1 MSTKGSTIT
10 PSGEGVGDGGV
21 GGRGEGRSW
30 TEVTLILMVCIW
42 GLNFAVAKR
51 ALATF
56 DPLAFNALR
65 YVLASI
71 FVLLV
76 LRRQGRL
83 EMPARVDWPRLLV
96 LGIFGNA
103 IYQLAFIVGLNLT
116 TAGSGSLM
124 LAVMPVFVLAL
135 DLWSGVRHSA
145 RAWMG
150 AAGSLVGVGLVS
162 RAALSLEGSDAL
174 LGNLLIIFA
183 AAFWAL
189 YTQGSGPMILRYGA
203 VRTTAWT
210 LWSGA
215 VIIFLMGVPSLVR
228 QDWGAIDAVSWAGLL
243 YSAFL
248 SIGLAYLLWYRSVGR
263 IGSSRTA
270 IYSNLTPVVALAAG
284 AVWLGEG
291 LTPLSLVGA
300 AMVIGGVMLVRT

>member
-1 MSTKGSTIT
+1 MSTKDSTAADVAT
-10 PSGEGVGDGGV
+10 ALGDV
-21 GGRGEGRSW
+21 KVEEAGEGRGW
-30 TEVTLILMVCIW
+30 TEATLVLMVCIW

-56 DPLAFNALR
+56 DPLAFNAVR

-71 FVLLV
+71 FVLFV

-83 EMPARVDWPRLLV
+83 ELPARIDWPRLLV

-135 DLWSGVRHSA
+135 DLWGGERHSA

-150 AAGSLVGVGLVS
+150 AAGSLLGVALVS
-162 RAALSLEGSDAL
+162 RAALRIEGTEAL

-189 YTQGSGPMILRYGA
+189 YTQGSRPMIRRYGA

-215 VIIFLMGVPSLVR
+215 VFIFLMGIPSMLR

-263 IGSSRTA
+263 LGSSRTA

-284 AVWLGEG
+284 ALWLGEAI
-291 LTPLSLVGA
+291 TPLSLVGA
-300 AMVIGGVMLVRT
+300 AMVIGGVMLVRA

>member
-1 MSTKGSTIT
+1 MSTTDSAAASTAVAAAV
-10 PSGEGVGDGGV
+10 EE
-21 GGRGEGRSW
+21 GRGEGRGW
-30 TEVTLILMVCIW
+30 TEATLVLMVCIW

-51 ALATF
+51 ALETL
-56 DPLAFNALR
+56 DPLAFNAVR
-65 YVLASI
+65 YVLASA
-71 FVLLV
+71 FVLFV

-83 EMPARVDWPRLLV
+83 ELPARVDWPRLLV

-135 DLWSGVRHSA
+135 DLWGGERHSP
-145 RAWMG
+145 RAWVG
-150 AAGSLVGVGLVS
+150 AAGSLVGVAMVS
-162 RAALSLEGSDAL
+162 RAALRLEGTEAL
-174 LGNLLIIFA
+174 LGNLLMILA

-189 YTQGSGPMILRYGA
+189 YTQGSRPLIRRYGA

-215 VIIFLMGVPSLVR
+215 VIIFLMGIPSLLR
-228 QDWGAIDAVSWAGLL
+228 QDWAAVDTVSWAGLL

-263 IGSSRTA
+263 LGSSRTA

-284 AVWLGEG
+284 ALWLGEAV
-291 LTPLSLVGA
+291 TPLSLIGA
-300 AMVIGGVMLVRT
+300 AMVIGGVMLVRS

>member
-1 MSTKGSTIT
+1 MSKTEASAATVAAPEKG
-10 PSGEGVGDGGV
+10 GGDAAD
-21 GGRGEGRSW
+21 RRW
-30 TEVTLILMVCIW
+30 TEASLVLMICIW

-56 DPLAFNALR
+56 DPLAFNAVR
-65 YVLASI
+65 YVLASA
-71 FVLLV
+71 FVLIV

-83 EMPARVDWPRLLV
+83 ELPARVDWPRVLV
-96 LGIFGNA
+96 LGVFGNA

-135 DLWSGVRHSA
+135 DLWSGEKHSR
-145 RAWMG
+145 RAWIG
-150 AAGSLVGVGLVS
+150 AAGSIVGVGLVS
-162 RAALSLEGSDAL
+162 RAALGIEGTEAL
-174 LGNLLIIFA
+174 LGNLLIVLA

-189 YTQGSGPMILRYGA
+189 YTQGSRPLIRRYGA

-210 LWSGA
+210 LWAGA
-215 VIIFLMGVPSLVR
+215 VIIFLMGIPSLFH
-228 QDWGAIDAVSWAGLL
+228 QDWGAIDAVSWGGLV
-243 YSAFL
+243 YSAFF

-263 IGSSRTA
+263 LGSSRTA

-284 AVWLGEG
+284 ALWLGETI
-291 LTPLSLVGA
+291 TPLSLLGA
-300 AMVIGGVMLVRT
+300 AMVIGGVMLVRR

>member
-1 MSTKGSTIT
+1 M
-10 PSGEGVGDGGV
+10 EAGVSAAPAPEV
-21 GGRGEGRSW
+21 GGEDSADRRW
-30 TEVTLILMVCIW
+30 TEATLVLMVCIW

-56 DPLAFNALR
+56 DPLAFNAVR
-65 YVLASI
+65 YLLASVFVLAI
-71 FVLLV
+71 

-83 EMPARVDWPRLLV
+83 ELPARVDWPRVLV

-103 IYQLAFIVGLNLT
+103 IYQLAFIVGLDLT
-116 TAGSGSLM
+116 TAGSSSLM

-135 DLWSGVRHSA
+135 DLWSGEKHSA

-150 AAGSLVGVGLVS
+150 AAGSIVGVALVS
-162 RAALSLEGSDAL
+162 RAALGIEGREAL
-174 LGNLLIIFA
+174 LGNLLMILA

-189 YTQGSGPMILRYGA
+189 YTQGSRPLIRRYGA

-210 LWSGA
+210 LWAGA
-215 VIIFLMGVPSLVR
+215 VFIFLMGIPSLFR
-228 QDWGAIDAVSWAGLL
+228 QDWGAIDAVSWGGLI

-263 IGSSRTA
+263 LGSTRTA

-284 AVWLGEG
+284 ALWLGETI
-291 LTPLSLVGA
+291 TPLSLLGA
-300 AMVIGGVMLVRT
+300 AMVIGGVMLVRR

>member
-1 MSTKGSTIT
+1 MSKTEAGVATVAT
-10 PSGEGVGDGGV
+10 PGAGGEDAAD
-21 GGRGEGRSW
+21 RRW
-30 TEVTLILMVCIW
+30 TEASLVLMICIW

-56 DPLAFNALR
+56 DPLAFNAVR
-65 YVLASI
+65 YVLASA
-71 FVLLV
+71 FVLVV

-83 EMPARVDWPRLLV
+83 ELPARVDWPRLLV

-135 DLWSGVRHSA
+135 DLWSGEKHSM
-145 RAWMG
+145 RAWIG
-150 AAGSLVGVGLVS
+150 AAGSIVGVALVS
-162 RAALSLEGSDAL
+162 RAALGIEGTEAL
-174 LGNLLIIFA
+174 LGNLLIVLA

-189 YTQGSGPMILRYGA
+189 YTQGSRPLIRRYGA

-210 LWSGA
+210 LWTGA
-215 VIIFLMGVPSLVR
+215 VIIFLMGIPSLIR
-228 QDWGAIDAVSWAGLL
+228 QDWGAIDAVSWGGLV
-243 YSAFL
+243 YSAFF

-263 IGSSRTA
+263 LGSSRTA

-284 AVWLGEG
+284 ALWLGEAI
-291 LTPLSLVGA
+291 TPLSLLGA
-300 AMVIGGVMLVRT
+300 AMVIGGVMLVRR